1 MTDRSVS
8 IQEHPVSEKLDK
20 RIAIMRAA
28 ERLFH
33 NRRFHEVTLEEVAE
47 AAQVGKGTIYRY
59 FADKDDLFF
68 QVAFTRRGTTVRII
82 SARRGNKRERR
93 IYEQQENN

>member
-1 MTDRSVS
+1 ME
-8 IQEHPVSEKLDK
+8 QEFEWDERK
-20 RIAIMRAA
+20 RQK
-28 ERLFH
+28 
-33 NRRFHEVTLEEVAE
+33 NLESHGVD
-47 AAQVGKGTIYRY
+47 
-59 FADKDDLFF
+59 FADILPLFIQQEIVVFEDTRKDYGEERYILMGELHDLFF